1 MNLNPIAKNLRKN
14 QTEAE
19 KLLWSRLRAKQM
31 EGRKFRRQEP
41 LGSYIVDFI
50 CYEEKLII
58 ELDGGQ
64 HMEPEYAAKDKARDR
79 WLQAQGY
86 RVIRF
91 WNGDIFKNLPGVLE
105 TIKNRV
111 TTQAA

>member
-1 MNLNPIAKNLRKN
+1 MKLTPIAKKLRTN

-41 LGSYIVDFI
+41 IGSYIVDFI
-50 CYEEKLII
+50 CYEKKLVI

-64 HMEPEYAAKDKARDR
+64 HMEPENATKDKVRDE

-86 RVIRF
+86 CVMRF
-91 WNGDIFKNLPGVLE
+91 WDGDVFKNLAGVL
-105 TIKNRV
+105 V
-111 TTQAA
+111 TVRASLG